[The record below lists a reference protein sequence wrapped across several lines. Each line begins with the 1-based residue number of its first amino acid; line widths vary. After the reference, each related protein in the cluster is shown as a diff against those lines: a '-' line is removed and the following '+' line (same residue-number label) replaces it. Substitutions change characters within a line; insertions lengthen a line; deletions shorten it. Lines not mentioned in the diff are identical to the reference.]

1 MRQIA
6 KSKNRC
12 LIFKSFDE
20 VKQKFNSITILK
32 VLEHIKNPRDFLKK
46 TSSKLK
52 KKRGLFLSKYQMLL
66 TL

>member
-46 TSSKLK
+46 LQVSLK
-52 KKRGLFLSKYQMLL
+52 KGDYFYRSTRCY
-66 TL
+66 